1 MLRYNTKVRHRLNRC
16 ALNGAYPLSSELTPK
31 ELFLAHLD
39 HIEKVARHAC
49 RRRGFSPEETDEF
62 VSCVHEKMIAD
73 DYAVIRKFQGKSS
86 LKTYLTVVI
95 ERLLL
100 DHLNHLRGKWRP
112 SAEAERLGPLA
123 IQLDTMLYR
132 DGISLD
138 ETCEILRTNHH
149 VEASIQELHDLA
161 AKLPYRNPPR
171 RMKGEEVLENRPAE
185 ERTPEE
191 TFLALE
197 AGRRKRQ
204 ILRILKDAMR
214 KLPPDDGLLAK
225 MSCELKISQIARTL
239 KLEQKPLY
247 RRLEKIFKTLRQDLE
262 SEGVRPDEI
271 GGLLGG
277 AEDDDE
283 PRH

>member
-1 MLRYNTKVRHRLNRC
+1 M
-16 ALNGAYPLSSELTPK
+16 ADSPQD
-31 ELFLAHLD
+31 LFLAHLD
-39 HIEKVARHAC
+39 HVGKVAAHAC
-49 RRRGFSPEETDEF
+49 RRRGFSPEETEEF
-62 VSCVHEKMIAD
+62 VSHVKEKIIED

-95 ERLLL
+95 ERLFL
-100 DHLNHLRGKWRP
+100 DHQNHRLGKWRP

-132 DGISLD
+132 EGLSLD
-138 ETCEILRTNHH
+138 EACETLRTNHH
-149 VEASIQELHDLA
+149 VEASLQELHDLA

-171 RMKGEEVLENRPAE
+171 RMKGEEALENRPAE
-185 ERTPEE
+185 GMTPEE
-191 TFLALE
+191 RVIALE

-204 ILRILKDAMR
+204 ILRLLKDAMR

-225 MSCELKISQIARTL
+225 MSCGFKISQIARTL
-239 KLEQKPLY
+239 KVEQKPLY

-262 SEGVRPDEI
+262 SQGIRADEI

>member
-1 MLRYNTKVRHRLNRC
+1 MAPLPTKHPEPSLE
-16 ALNGAYPLSSELTPK
+16 G
-31 ELFLAHLD
+31 LFLAHLA
-39 HIEKVARHAC
+39 HVEKVARHAC
-49 RRRGFSPEETDEF
+49 RRRGFSPEETEEF
-62 VSCVHEKMIAD
+62 VSHTKEKILED
-73 DYAVIRKFQGKSS
+73 DYAILRKFQGKSS

-95 ERLLL
+95 QRLFL
-100 DHLNHLRGKWRP
+100 DHQNHRLGKWRP

-138 ETCEILRTNHH
+138 EACEILRTNHH
-149 VEASIQELHDLA
+149 VDASLQELHDLA

-171 RMKGEEVLENRPAE
+171 RMKGEEALENRPAE
-185 ERTPEE
+185 GMTPEE
-191 TFLALE
+191 RVIALE

-204 ILRILKDAMR
+204 ILRLLKDAMR

-225 MSCELKISQIARTL
+225 MSCGFKISQIARTL
-239 KLEQKPLY
+239 KVEQKPLY

-262 SEGVRPDEI
+262 SHGIRPDEI

-277 AEDDDE
+277 PEDDDE